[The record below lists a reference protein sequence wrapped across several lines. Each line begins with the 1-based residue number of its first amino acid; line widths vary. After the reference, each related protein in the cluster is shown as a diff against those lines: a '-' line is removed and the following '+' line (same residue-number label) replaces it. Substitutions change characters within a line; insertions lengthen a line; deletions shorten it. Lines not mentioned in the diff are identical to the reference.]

1 MLALEVRIFGGFCF
15 ATMNVWPFQWWLCG
29 LRLLFRRGGLYT
41 TAVVRQGLDVLFG
54 TPKHRPW
61 FFPPLT
67 LGLIGWLWPIWFV
80 IFGSRLRVDC
90 GLDSPWF
97 QWLLCFPNTFR
108 SSSGAPCG
116 IFIWHIPLRPDIVL
130 TVLKWPASLTIGW
143 DEPKTRAP
151 FSATKRPIKASKAK
165 NMARHLAPHG
175 SDFFYRL
182 LMRKKLQT
190 SDRWRGFRLRMTLR
204 MNSINPVPLLRPP
217 KRVDLQIDHGFW
229 RVFNIKGMELLK
241 TSSFAEGFD
250 ILKSC
255 YISISFSIALIS
267 SLWGRCNGQVLW

>member
-1 MLALEVRIFGGFCF
+1 MLALEVRIFGDFCF
-15 ATMNVWPFQWWLCG
+15 TTMNVWPFQWWVCG

-41 TAVVRQGLDVLFG
+41 TAVFRQGLDVLFG

-90 GLDSPWF
+90 GLLPWF
-97 QWLLCFPNTFR
+97 QWLLCFLHIPK
-108 SSSGAPCG
+108 
-116 IFIWHIPLRPDIVL
+116 FIWGSVWHIHLAHSFAAIKLCLNDLQASPLAEMNL
-130 TVLKWPASLTIGW
+130 
-143 DEPKTRAP
+143 PKTRAP

-204 MNSINPVPLLRPP
+204 MNSFLKKKRPPFLRPQ
-217 KRVDLQIDHGFW
+217 KCVDLQIDHGFW
-229 RVFNIKGMELLK
+229 GVFNIKGMELLK
-241 TSSFAEGFD
+241 TSGFAEGFD

-255 YISISFSIALIS
+255 YISFSIALIS